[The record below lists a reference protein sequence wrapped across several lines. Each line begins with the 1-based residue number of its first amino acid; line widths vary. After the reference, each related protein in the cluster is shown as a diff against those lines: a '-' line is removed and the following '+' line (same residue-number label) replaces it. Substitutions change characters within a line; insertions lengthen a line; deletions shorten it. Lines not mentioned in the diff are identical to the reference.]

1 MLQENQLF
9 EENLVESDDLYE
21 HVRIVVD
28 KGQALLRLDK
38 FLMDRLPNVT
48 RNKLQN
54 AIRSESIRVNNEPAK
69 VSYKV
74 KPNDIITV
82 TLPDPPRDTDIV
94 PENIPLN
101 IIYEDD
107 DLLLVN
113 KEAGMVV
120 HPAYSNWTGTLVNAL
135 IYHLQSLPTGRNGEG
150 RPGLV

>member
-1 MLQENQLF
+1 MLQDNQLF
-9 EENLVESDDLYE
+9 EENLVDSDDLYE

-74 KPNDIITV
+74 KPNDVITV
-82 TLPDPPRDTDIV
+82 TLTDPPRDTDIV

-101 IIYEDD
+101 IIYERSEEHTSELQSRQYLVCR
-107 DLLLVN
+107 LLLE
-113 KEAGMVV
+113 KKIIVV
-120 HPAYSNWTGTLVNAL
+120 CV
-135 IYHLQSLPTGRNGEG
+135 
-150 RPGLV
+150 